1 MIVFGIVAAAMAAA
15 ALAFLLPPLLRG
27 RTAAPD
33 ARVAANAAVYQE
45 QLDELGVELQRGA
58 LTKEEF
64 ERASREVERRI
75 VAEHAAGSAPE
86 PAQHQP
92 SRATAI
98 AIAVVLPLLVGLGYW
113 KLGNPLAMDP
123 TVVAA
128 TSAAAQGHSV
138 TPEQMAALV
147 EKLAARLEQTPDDA
161 EGWILLGRSRSSLGQ
176 YDKAAAA
183 YAKAVKLLPQD
194 ADALADYADTL
205 AMAQGRSLEGEPWS
219 LIQRALAA
227 DPSHI
232 KALALAGSAEFDRK
246 NYRGAVDYWERALR
260 VLPADSPFAKSVS
273 GSIDEAR
280 TLGGMAPQ
288 AKSALAKAPPAQAT
302 AKADTKAPAKA
313 AQAPPSGASL
323 SGTVSL
329 DPAVAAKAAPG
340 DTVFILARPAN
351 GARMPLAVTRITV
364 AQLPY
369 QFRLDDSMAM
379 AAGMTI
385 SSQQQVVV
393 VARVSKA
400 GSPAPQKGDIEGTSA
415 PVAPGASGLNVVL
428 QRVVD

>member
-1 MIVFGIVAAAMAAA
+1 MIVFWVLAAAMTAA
-15 ALAFLLPPLLRG
+15 ALAFLLPPLLRR

-45 QLDELGVELQRGA
+45 QLDELGAELQRGT

-64 ERASREVERRI
+64 DRASREVERRI
-75 VAEHAAGSAPE
+75 VAEHAAGAAPE
-86 PAQHQP
+86 PAQHRP
-92 SRATAI
+92 PRAAAI
-98 AIAVVLPLLVGLGYW
+98 AIAVLLPLLAGLGYW
-113 KLGNPLAMDP
+113 RLGNPVAMDP
-123 TVVAA
+123 VVVAV
-128 TSAAAQGHSV
+128 TGAAAQGHAV

-147 EKLAARLEQTPDDA
+147 EKLAARLQQTPDDV
-161 EGWILLGRSRSSLGQ
+161 EGWVLLGRSRTSLGQ

-183 YAKAVKLLPQD
+183 YAKAVALLPQD
-194 ADALADYADTL
+194 ADVLADYADVL
-205 AMAQGRSLEGEPWS
+205 AMAQGRSLEGEPS
-219 LIQRALAA
+219 RLIQRALAA
-227 DPSHI
+227 DPNHV

-246 NYRGAVDYWERALR
+246 NYHGAVDYWERAR
-260 VLPADSPFAKSVS
+260 KALPVDSPFAKSIE

-280 TLGGMAPQ
+280 ALAGEAPKQ
-288 AKSALAKAPPAQAT
+288 RAAAKAPPAQAA
-302 AKADTKAPAKA
+302 AKAEPKAPAGK
-313 AQAPPSGASL
+313 GGSL

-340 DTVFILARPAN
+340 DTVFILARPAS

-369 QFRLDDSMAM
+369 RFLLDDSMAM

-393 VARVSKA
+393 VARVSKT

-428 QRVVD
+428 QHVVD